1 MAKYTGTI
9 SAQNTSVYLCDVVRP
24 HNQPYWYA
32 SICVGTAAGNTFGTG
47 TVTIQGSTDGGTTK
61 FTIMNMAGTAA
72 SFTAAGMLNV
82 ALGGPS
88 SNIDTEQLKLYAT
101 IGAATNPALAVA
113 VFDNR

>member
-32 SICVGTAAGNTFGTG
+32 SIFATGTFGTG
-47 TVTIQGSTDGGTTK
+47 TVTIQASSDDGTTK
-61 FTIMNMAGTAA
+61 VTVDDMGGNAA
-72 SFTAAGMLNV
+72 SFTANGMLNI

-88 SNIDTEQLKLYAT
+88 TNIAEDQLKLYAT
-101 IGAATNPALAVA
+101 IGAATGPDVDIS